1 MSLPSRDRFGEIA
14 TKGAHLALRS
24 VAQTPEQ
31 RAARRLRDQVAGRPL
46 PARGPRVLIQTPKDW
61 AAHVHWD
68 AMLGQALRLRGA
80 DVQFLTCGGGLEICD
95 RANTWEAPP
104 MPCRTCSSYV
114 RTSLDAH
121 GFEQHELAA
130 HWDDGSWPEL
140 DVLGLHEL
148 QEVVHE
154 ALPLSELTAIPIRW
168 FLMAGDIDHDPLA
181 PVTTRR
187 FLRSAR
193 RIARATARVLDAVR
207 PDVVVCT
214 NGLFLFEAIT
224 IALCRARGIDYVT
237 YERGLIKETL
247 VFERN
252 GIACL
257 FDLDDAWAARGDE
270 PLAPTDEKQLA
281 DYLAERRVGAR
292 TIDRFW
298 KDVHFAAPERRR
310 TGRLVSLFANL
321 TWDSAVIGR
330 SGAYGSISSWVTG
343 VVQHMATRPQDEL
356 LIRAH
361 PAEVKLPG
369 KQTREPLASV
379 LERVS
384 PLPPN
389 VRFIPPDDPT
399 SSYPIMA
406 ASDVGLVFSS
416 TVGLEMA
423 VMGRPVVVAGRTHY
437 AHKGFTLDP
446 ADPAAHRAMLDRALD
461 DPAAVAPDVER
472 ARRYAHLFF
481 FGHPV
486 AWRSVEEHVL
496 GLARITIADVDELA
510 PGVDPDLDRVC
521 DLVLGS

>member
-24 VAQTPEQ
+24 VGQAPEQ
-31 RAARRLRDQVAGRPL
+31 RAARRLREQAGADSP
-46 PARGPRVLIQTPKDW
+46 PSRGPRVLIQTPKDW
-61 AAHVHWD
+61 VAHVHWD

-80 DVQFLTCGGGLEICD
+80 DVRFLTCGGGLEICD

-121 GFEQHELAA
+121 GFTQYELAEQ
-130 HWDDGSWPEL
+130 WDDGSWPEL

-148 QEVVHE
+148 QEVVHDG
-154 ALPLSELTAIPIRW
+154 LPLGELTAIPIRW
-168 FLMAGDIDHDPLA
+168 FLMAADIDNDPLA

-193 RIARATARVLDAVR
+193 RIAAATVRVLDTVR
-207 PDVVVCT
+207 PEVVVCT

-224 IALCRARGIDYVT
+224 VELCRARGIDYVT

-257 FDLDDAWAARGDE
+257 FGLDDAWAARKDE
-270 PLAPTDEKQLA
+270 PLTPDAERQLD
-281 DYLAERRVGAR
+281 DYLAERRIGAR

-298 KDVHFAAPERRR
+298 RDVHFAAPERRR
-310 TGRLVSLFANL
+310 AGRLVSLFSNL

-330 SGAYGSISSWVTG
+330 SGAYDSIRSWVLD
-343 VVQHMATRPQDEL
+343 VVAHMATRPQDEL

-369 KQTREPLASV
+369 KQTREPLASI
-379 LERVS
+379 LEEVS

-389 VRFIPPDDPT
+389 VRLIAADDPT

-423 VMGRPVVVAGRTHY
+423 VLGRPVVVAGQTHY
-437 AHKGFTLDP
+437 GHKGFTLDP

-461 DPAAVAPDVER
+461 DPAAVAPDVEL

-496 GLARITIADVDELA
+496 GLARITVEELDDLA
-510 PGVDPDLDRVC
+510 PGADPDLDRVC
-521 DLVLGS
+521 DLVIGR